1 MEFVPKDEKAI
12 AENKPLNAGVFQYE
26 ILEAWEKTSQAGN
39 PMFELKV
46 QVTNGNGVSRT
57 LVDYLLPKGIRA
69 EKLLH
74 CCISCGIRDV
84 YDSGSLPASAFVGR
98 RGRLRLG
105 IEKRKGFPDRNVIED
120 YLAA

>member
-1 MEFVPKDEKAI
+1 MTFEPKNKKQLAD
-12 AENKPLNAGVFQYE
+12 NKPLHSGVFNFE

-46 QVTNGNGVSRT
+46 QISNGNGVSRT
-57 LVDYLLPKGIRA
+57 LADYLLPKGVRA

-74 CCISCGIRDV
+74 CCIACGIREK
-84 YDSGSLPASAFVGR
+84 YDSGSLAPDDFVSR

-105 IEKRKGFPDRNVIED
+105 LEKKKGFPERNVIED